1 MEWINIISSCK
12 NTDPIVAYSIL
23 RDMSS
28 KEVNDVLE
36 MMEITKFYSLE
47 EYRIQQQNNKQ
58 S

>member
-1 MEWINIISSCK
+1 MEWVNIISSCK

-47 EYRIQQQNNKQ
+47 EYRINKEQQK
-58 S
+58 